1 MFIRVRHELPGVATP
16 LYEYATAK
24 PMARD
29 SSKRRSDG
37 SLQPIHAHRRWIYG
51 GGKARGQTNDKK
63 YYRRLVTV
71 FPKIVSDPD
80 VIDPAMVQGTE
91 QTDILSK
98 CSAFI
103 SKDDDR
109 YLLAVFE
116 ANFRE
121 RSKKYQE
128 QGEDVFQRETCIVED
143 FETEKMGIC
152 WPDYATEERKRGV
165 PWYNQFYGDD
175 AATLFTNV
183 PASEEA
189 ADKFLMSGEAA
200 HKFPMTHFHAFF
212 ESRLLDP
219 GALSD
224 ALYRQFASVD
234 QNLDYWKSLKAVS
247 AAASLYRNLG
257 IATIDVGVLERRL
270 WESPWIPNVRSRF
283 KAEHQSLQNS
293 GAQP

>member
-1 MFIRVRHELPGVATP
+1 
-16 LYEYATAK
+16 
-24 PMARD
+24 
-29 SSKRRSDG
+29 
-37 SLQPIHAHRRWIYG
+37 
-51 GGKARGQTNDKK
+51 
-63 YYRRLVTV
+63 
-71 FPKIVSDPD
+71 
-80 VIDPAMVQGTE
+80 
-91 QTDILSK
+91 
-98 CSAFI
+98 
-103 SKDDDR
+103 
-109 YLLAVFE
+109 
-116 ANFRE
+116 
-121 RSKKYQE
+121 
-128 QGEDVFQRETCIVED
+128 
-143 FETEKMGIC
+143 MGIL

-165 PWYNQFYGDD
+165 PWYNQIYGDD
-175 AATLFTNV
+175 AAALFTNV

-283 KAEHQSLQNS
+283 KAEHQKSAKFGSSALSASEIRFSHPLDLPSAFSCICFFESGRFHVQPMNLRNVMGMCSNDLIWVAFYLLDDPLNSESLS
-293 GAQP
+293 GLDGKSRYRTIGHCFSSTPHKADEETQQYPWVS